1 MAAGKGRAA
10 VQDRQRLPDWIN
22 EGEKFALIGLPVKIT
37 PDLGR
42 VNLPGELT
50 VLPNADFELPDHWRA
65 WLGTLRV
72 EDVADCS
79 LFLLAKATSGSLS
92 VLNDENRR
100 LSRLVG
106 DWFTGLTL
114 ANKFETLGSIFIATG
129 SRHRNQIDVR
139 QFGPI
144 NPPRS
149 SVVWSNQPISL
160 DHLKRAAAIAN
171 GLSAIKAP
179 GTTINWRLLRCL
191 RIYQDARTEHD
202 ILERI
207 HQFTRCIEGLIV
219 PEQGKTK
226 KQFKSRTE
234 MFIGPGHHDLMGD
247 LYDIRSDVE
256 HLNENQNLEK
266 FDRETRI
273 ALAKLEAVSE
283 WVARS
288 CLERILLNP
297 TLIGHFGNV
306 TSAVHFWK
314 IDEAERK
321 RIWGD
326 PVDPR
331 APLANFNFDYV
342 SDQELG
348 ANE

>member
-1 MAAGKGRAA
+1 M
-10 VQDRQRLPDWIN
+10 QDLQRLPDWID
-22 EGEKFALIGLPVKIT
+22 EGEKFALIGLPVQLA

-42 VNLPGELT
+42 ENLPGGLT
-50 VLPNADFELPDHWRA
+50 VLPNADFDLPIHWRD

-72 EDVADCS
+72 EDVEDCS
-79 LFLLAKATSGSLS
+79 LYLLAKAASESLD
-92 VLNDENRR
+92 VLNHENQQ

-114 ANKFETLGSIFIATG
+114 ATKFEPSGSIFIATG

-144 NPPRS
+144 TPPRS
-149 SVVWSNQPISL
+149 AVVWSHQLISL

-171 GLSAIKAP
+171 GLSKLNAP
-179 GTTINWRLLRCL
+179 HSTTYWRLLRCL
-191 RIYQDARTEHD
+191 RIYQDTRTEHD

-219 PEQGKTK
+219 PNKGETK

-234 MFIGPGHHDLMGD
+234 LFVGPAHHKLMGD

-256 HLNENQNLEK
+256 HLNENRHLEK
-266 FDRETRI
+266 FDRKTRI
-273 ALAKLEAVSE
+273 ALAEFEAVSE

-288 CLERILLNP
+288 CLERILLDP
-297 TLIGHFGNV
+297 ALIGHFGSV
-306 TSAVHFWK
+306 TSLSNFWK
-314 IDEAERK
+314 MDTAKRK
-321 RIWGD
+321 MIWGNSID
-326 PVDPR
+326 PK
-331 APLANFNFDYV
+331 APLANFNFDHV
-342 SDQELG
+342 SDAVLG
-348 ANE
+348 AKD